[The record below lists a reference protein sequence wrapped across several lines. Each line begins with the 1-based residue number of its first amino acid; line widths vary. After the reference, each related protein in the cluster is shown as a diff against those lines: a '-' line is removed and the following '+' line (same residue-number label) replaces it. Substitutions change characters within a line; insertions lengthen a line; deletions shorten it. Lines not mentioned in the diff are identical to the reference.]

1 MFRKQI
7 VETTAL
13 RSEKE
18 RLLTKVAVLEKH
30 VEKMKIDY
38 NSQLAKV
45 TEECEAQKAELTKQR
60 DKIQSDAEVELELK
74 QLIIAKKEFQME
86 DVKVQLKK
94 LLKISRYPRLVTLLW
109 EKYKES
115 GFDQLDSPA
124 GDTQSR

>member
-1 MFRKQI
+1 M
-7 VETTAL
+7 
-13 RSEKE
+13 
-18 RLLTKVAVLEKH
+18 
-30 VEKMKIDY
+30 
-38 NSQLAKV
+38 AKV
-45 TEECEAQKAELTKQR
+45 TEECETQKAELTKQR
-60 DKIQSDAEVELELK
+60 DKIKSDAEVELELK

-115 GFDQLDSPA
+115 GFDQLDSPT